1 MTQQSNPKTNSPP
14 PTPPAVTSTKSKP
27 APRKGPAKKKR
38 SKRRQR
44 ISQSFSADEKA
55 RAVLAAWTE
64 RLNQSE
70 ICRQLQV
77 NYVTFQNWQK
87 RAMEGMLQALEDHAR
102 LSDGAALSPRL
113 RKLMDQH
120 SHNSSSKTPAGLDQR
135 LKALQETDD
144 NPAKP

>member
-1 MTQQSNPKTNSPP
+1 MTQQSNPKPNLAQQA
-14 PTPPAVTSTKSKP
+14 PPAETSTKTRP
-27 APRKGPAKKKR
+27 ATRKRPAKKKR

-70 ICRQLQV
+70 ICRQLEV

-113 RKLMDQH
+113 RKLMDRH
-120 SHNSSSKTPAGLDQR
+120 AHNSKTPAGLDQR
-135 LKALQETDD
+135 LKALQEPDD
-144 NPAKP
+144 NPANP